1 MQTLAEL
8 NAPPEVLLRHVR
20 ESDQVT
26 KERQLMTDEQKQ
38 PPPAPPKREE
48 QLPPP
53 EDSPD
58 AIKLPGIPHP
68 PIIPDEEEPQEEKK
82 N

>member
-1 MQTLAEL
+1 
-8 NAPPEVLLRHVR
+8 
-20 ESDQVT
+20 
-26 KERQLMTDEQKQ
+26 MTDEQKQ